1 MHMRII
7 PVHGIYQHIHR
18 KEGRLCRH
26 KDKLGHFTA
35 KVNLGGY
42 VNHYT
47 CELLISNQGVNMRFN
62 FILCQLFIEK
72 WKSWSKL
79 KVSRENGEII
89 LDIAYWRVY
98 LK

>member
-1 MHMRII
+1 MVFWEDI
-7 PVHGIYQHIHR
+7 
-18 KEGRLCRH
+18 
-26 KDKLGHFTA
+26 
-35 KVNLGGY
+35 GGY
-42 VNHYT
+42 HKNIT
-47 CELLISNQGVNMRFN
+47 CKLLIINQGVNMKIN

>member
-18 KEGRLCRH
+18 KEGRLCRN
-26 KDKLGHFTA
+26 KDKLIHTMVKA
-35 KVNLGGY
+35 KLGGY
-42 VNHYT
+42 VNYCT
-47 CELLISNQGVNMRFN
+47 CRVLTNNQGVDMRLN

-79 KVSRENGEII
+79 KVSRENGAII

>member
-1 MHMRII
+1 MVGLTILIMHH
-7 PVHGIYQHIHR
+7 PQSTN
-18 KEGRLCRH
+18 K
-26 KDKLGHFTA
+26 
-35 KVNLGGY
+35 
-42 VNHYT
+42 
-47 CELLISNQGVNMRFN
+47 QGVNMRFN

-79 KVSRENGEII
+79 KVSRANGEII

>member
-1 MHMRII
+1 MHMQII
-7 PVHGIYQHIHR
+7 PINGIYQHQHR
-18 KEGRLCRH
+18 KEKPLCRH
-26 KDKLGHFTA
+26 KDKPVHLMA
-35 KVNLGGY
+35 KANLGGY
-42 VNHYT
+42 VKHCT
-47 CELLISNQGVNMRFN
+47 CPLLITNQGVNMRIN

-72 WKSWSKL
+72 WKSWSKI

>member
-1 MHMRII
+1 MQII
-7 PVHGIYQHIHR
+7 PITGIYQHIHR
-18 KEGRLCRH
+18 KEGRLCRN
-26 KDKLGHFTA
+26 KDKLVHLMA
-35 KVNLGGY
+35 KGNLGGY
-42 VNHYT
+42 ANYYT
-47 CELLISNQGVNMRFN
+47 CKLLISNRGVNMKIN

>member
-1 MHMRII
+1 MR
-7 PVHGIYQHIHR
+7 
-18 KEGRLCRH
+18 L
-26 KDKLGHFTA
+26 
-35 KVNLGGY
+35 
-42 VNHYT
+42 
-47 CELLISNQGVNMRFN
+47 N

>member
-1 MHMRII
+1 M
-7 PVHGIYQHIHR
+7 VVS
-18 KEGRLCRH
+18 
-26 KDKLGHFTA
+26 FTTN
-35 KVNLGGY
+35 KT
-42 VNHYT
+42 HQ
-47 CELLISNQGVNMRFN
+47 IQPIKQGVNMRFN

>member
-1 MHMRII
+1 MVWEDI
-7 PVHGIYQHIHR
+7 
-18 KEGRLCRH
+18 
-26 KDKLGHFTA
+26 
-35 KVNLGGY
+35 GGY
-42 VNHYT
+42 HKNIT
-47 CELLISNQGVNMRFN
+47 CSKLTNKQGVNMRFN

-79 KVSRENGEII
+79 KISRENGEII